1 MGQECQGN
9 KVNHKNKK
17 TSSYFDVNTC
27 RACPHSQ
34 DCPVKITKRKAK
46 VEWNWS
52 KPRLELRR
60 LIFEQDQDT
69 IELFRLRSG
78 GEAVM
83 SETKN
88 TLGLRRLR
96 VRGFAKAELAILLAV
111 TGLNIKRLFNWFVA
125 HQGSS
130 ASKFWANGSIRA
142 FLTFFS
148 PVENV
153 NWPQE
158 AKNIGLAA

>member
-1 MGQECQGN
+1 MGHECQEN

-17 TSSYFDVNTC
+17 TSSYFDDNTC
-27 RACPHSQ
+27 RACSHSQ
-34 DCPVKITKRKAK
+34 DPPVKITKRKAK

-60 LIFEQDQDT
+60 LIFEQDQDN

-88 TLGLRRLR
+88 TLGLRRFR
-96 VRGFAKAELAILLAV
+96 VRGFAKAELAIFFAV
-111 TGLNIKRLFNWFVA
+111 TGLNIKRLFNWLVA
-125 HQGSS
+125 HPGSS
-130 ASKFWANGSIRA
+130 ASKF
-142 FLTFFS
+142 
-148 PVENV
+148 
-153 NWPQE
+153 
-158 AKNIGLAA
+158 